1 MKKFYFLFLF
11 ALIAS
16 IGNLYAAEKTVTWNF
31 QQSEQLANGE
41 ICKDKVATTTGA
53 VGAWTVNSTGETY
66 VAGCGNQSLGSGIQ
80 FGSGKWIFSGSLA
93 LSGAEIPEGATVK
106 KVSFFAASN
115 GSNYTCSMSIN
126 GSIVG
131 NNLKIGKKAAWK
143 EYDFGTISAGAKDI
157 VFNISGTSTNYLAI
171 KSISITYEEAAET
184 KCATPTF
191 NLTAD
196 ATYTDVQ
203 DLVITSTTEGA
214 QIEYK
219 IEGDKL
225 TAPITGKQASPAT
238 VHLTANDTYMV
249 TATATKEGLEAS
261 ESEVLMFTI
270 AKKMNKPTF
279 NLTEGA
285 VYGEAKV
292 LVITSDKEGAQI
304 EYTIVGGGNISIK
317 KTEASPVNVTLDQNG
332 DYTVEAFALG
342 MDDYAKSDAA
352 GLNFRIELA
361 AGVPTFSVEEGTYPE
376 AQTIALAPG
385 EGGEKVF
392 YTINDGTEQQYI
404 EPIKLE
410 EEGIYKI
417 AAYTAATETL
427 AKSASVTK
435 TYVINLPLEEPYILC
450 ENAAWLTEGTK
461 IIFVGEK
468 NNKYYGLSGDA
479 DGVFLTGGLVT
490 ISAKELTEK
499 DVTVK
504 VFVVGR
510 TANGVTF
517 NTDAG
522 YLAADKTASKGN
534 LSYAAGNEGDCFHWT
549 VSVANGEATVV
560 NADVTGDC
568 NNLQFN
574 PSAKTPRFGAYAD
587 SYKNGNLSIYLL
599 GSTSSVSSMSAEG
612 VKVFAA
618 EGGVKVMAEEAAE
631 VAVYTVAG
639 QLVRQARVAEGSTL
653 VNVAPG
659 FYVVRVNGTA
669 TKVIVR

>member
-16 IGNLYAAEKTVTWNF
+16 IGNLYAAEVTVTSTF
-31 QQSEQLANGE
+31 
-41 ICKDKVATTTGA
+41 KDKDLTVGVGEPGWVASITA
-53 VGAWTVNSTGETY
+53 NSFESNNNNRG
-66 VAGCGNQSLGSGIQ
+66 VQ
-80 FGSGKWIFSGSLA
+80 FGAAKGAFTLKTSESFSQ
-93 LSGAEIPEGATVK
+93 VK
-106 KVSFFAASN
+106 KVSVILSTN
-115 GSNYTCSMSIN
+115 EKVNTVSLKVGGTSVDGMKTLSKRNNYAVNWSVVSPQDGIIEFSFN
-126 GSIVG
+126 DKKGSI
-131 NNLKIGKKAAWK
+131 
-143 EYDFGTISAGAKDI
+143 Y
-157 VFNISGTSTNYLAI
+157 I
-171 KSISITYEEAAET
+171 KSISITYEFAET
-184 KCATPTF
+184 QCATPTF
-191 NLTAD
+191 NLKAD
-196 ATYTDVQ
+196 ETYTDAQ

-214 QIEYK
+214 QIEYT
-219 IEGDKL
+219 ITGDKL
-225 TAPITGKQASPAT
+225 TTPITGTEASPAT
-238 VHLTANDTYMV
+238 IHLTANDIYLV
-249 TATATKEGLEAS
+249 SAKATKAGLEAS
-261 ESEVLMFTI
+261 VQADLMFTI

-279 NLTEGA
+279 NLTEGV

-292 LVITSDKEGAQI
+292 LEITSDKVGAQI
-304 EYTIVGGGNISIK
+304 EYTVFGGGNISIT
-317 KTEASPVNVTLDQNG
+317 KTEASPVSVTLDQNG
-332 DYTVEAFALG
+332 EYTVEAFALE

-352 GLNFRIELA
+352 GLNFKIELA
-361 AGVPTFSVEEGTYPE
+361 AGVPTFSVEEGTYTE
-376 AQTIALAPG
+376 AQAITLTPG
-385 EGGEKVF
+385 EVGTQVF
-392 YTINDGTEQQYI
+392 YTINGGTEQQYI

-410 EEGIYKI
+410 EEGTYKI

-427 AKSASVTK
+427 AKSATVTK

-450 ENAAWLTEGTK
+450 KNAAWLTEGTK

-560 NADVTGDC
+560 NADVTGDY

-599 GSTSSVSSMSAEG
+599 GSTSSVSSMPSEG
-612 VKVFAA
+612 VKVFAT
-618 EGGVKVMAEEAAE
+618 EGGVEVVADDAAE
-631 VAVYTVAG
+631 VAVYTAAG

-659 FYVVRVNGTA
+659 FYVVRANGTA

>member
-16 IGNLYAAEKTVTWNF
+16 ISNLYAAEKTVTF
-31 QQSEQLANGE
+31 
-41 ICKDKVATTTGA
+41 D
-53 VGAWTVNSTGETY
+53 
-66 VAGCGNQSLGSGIQ
+66 
-80 FGSGKWIFSGSLA
+80 
-93 LSGAEIPEGATVK
+93 ATVDK
-106 KVSFFAASN
+106 SSGTTLTKDGITLLLTDGKLNN
-115 GSNYTCSMSIN
+115 GTDYRPYA
-126 GSIVG
+126 GST
-131 NNLKIGKKAAWK
+131 L
-143 EYDFGTISAGAKDI
+143 TIS
-157 VFNISGTSTNYLAI
+157 S
-171 KSISITYEEAAET
+171 
-184 KCATPTF
+184 
-191 NLTAD
+191 
-196 ATYTDVQ
+196 
-203 DLVITSTTEGA
+203 
-214 QIEYK
+214 
-219 IEGDKL
+219 
-225 TAPITGKQASPAT
+225 
-238 VHLTANDTYMV
+238 
-249 TATATKEGLEAS
+249 
-261 ESEVLMFTI
+261 
-270 AKKMNKPTF
+270 
-279 NLTEGA
+279 
-285 VYGEAKV
+285 
-292 LVITSDKEGAQI
+292 
-304 EYTIVGGGNISIK
+304 EYTITKIVFTCAASTGTKKGGPDKFSVTKGGGKYEYKGFIGTWTGSAVSISFK
-317 KTEASPVNVTLDQNG
+317 ADKQVQAKTIEVT
-332 DYTVEAFALG
+332 Y
-342 MDDYAKSDAA
+342 DAPDVPSC
-352 GLNFRIELA
+352 
-361 AGVPTFSVEEGTYPE
+361 GVPTFSVEGGTYKE
-376 AQTIALAPG
+376 AQAIELRAG

-427 AKSASVTK
+427 AKSATVTK

-450 ENAAWLTEGTK
+450 EDAAWLTEGAK

-517 NTDAG
+517 NTAAG
-522 YLAADKTASKGN
+522 YLAAGKTAEAAN

-560 NADVTGDC
+560 NADVTGDY

-599 GSTSSVSSMSAEG
+599 GSTSSVSSMSSEG

-618 EGGVKVMAEEAAE
+618 EGGVEVVAAE
-631 VAVYTVAG
+631 ATDVAVYTVAG

-659 FYVVRVNGTA
+659 FYVVRANGTA

>member
-16 IGNLYAAEKTVTWNF
+16 IGNLYAAEKTVTFDFSTNPGAV
-31 QQSEQLANGE
+31 SGIKNGE
-41 ICKDKVATTTGA
+41 ITVSFDKSAGTTPPRWNAKNGGEMRAYAKNTITVSSVKKIKKIEFSFNKGEDKNEITSTPTGFTSPT
-53 VGAWTVNSTGETY
+53 WTGESES
-66 VAGCGNQSLGSGIQ
+66 VV
-80 FGSGKWIFSGSLA
+80 F
-93 LSGAEIPEGATVK
+93 
-106 KVSFFAASN
+106 
-115 GSNYTCSMSIN
+115 
-126 GSIVG
+126 
-131 NNLKIGKKAAWK
+131 KIG
-143 EYDFGTISAGAKDI
+143 
-157 VFNISGTSTNYLAI
+157 GTSGHRKVKTI
-171 KSISITYEEAAET
+171 EVTYDAPVET

-196 ATYTDVQ
+196 ATYTDAQ

-238 VHLTANDTYMV
+238 VHLTANDTYVV

-261 ESEVLMFTI
+261 VQADLMFTI

-279 NLTEGA
+279 NLTEGV

-292 LVITSDKEGAQI
+292 LEITSDKVGAQI
-304 EYTIVGGGNISIK
+304 EYTVIGGGNISIT
-317 KTEASPVNVTLDQNG
+317 KTEASPVKVTLNQNG

-435 TYVINLPLEEPYILC
+435 TYIINFPLDEPYILC
-450 ENAAWLTEGTK
+450 EDAAWLTEGAN
-461 IIFVGEK
+461 IIFVGKK
-468 NNKYYGLSGDA
+468 NDKYYGLSVVNGD
-479 DGVFLTGGLVT
+479 FITGGLVT
-490 ISAKELTEK
+490 ISAKNLTEK
-499 DVTVK
+499 DAAVK

-522 YLAADKTASKGN
+522 YLAAGKTAKAAN

-560 NADVTGDC
+560 NADVTGDY

-599 GSTSSVSSMSAEG
+599 GSTSSVSSMSSEG

-618 EGGVKVMAEEAAE
+618 EGGVKVVAEEATD
-631 VAVYTVAG
+631 VAVYTAAG

-659 FYVVRVNGTA
+659 FYVVRANGTA

>member
-31 QQSEQLANGE
+31 AGRKSGTNATTSCELKMQTGSASGTWKISASEAFHAQTGSGSTSVTLGSKKNP
-41 ICKDKVATTTGA
+41 CKDAKLELTNSPIPKVA
-53 VGAWTVNSTGETY
+53 
-66 VAGCGNQSLGSGIQ
+66 QI
-80 FGSGKWIFSGSLA
+80 
-93 LSGAEIPEGATVK
+93 K
-106 KVSFFAASN
+106 KVSITANASKD
-115 GSNYTCSMSIN
+115 GGATF
-126 GSIVG
+126 G
-131 NNLKIGKKAAWK
+131 LQIG
-143 EYDFGTISAGAKDI
+143 G
-157 VFNISGTSTNYLAI
+157 VPSGTTLTFNKSKTTQEFTESKGGNVVLVINTLNQAYVSLY
-171 KSISITYEEAAET
+171 SISITYEEVAET

-191 NLTAD
+191 NLTAG

-219 IEGDKL
+219 IEGGKL

-249 TATATKEGLEAS
+249 TATATKEGLDAS
-261 ESEVLMFTI
+261 ESEDLMFTI

-292 LVITSDKEGAQI
+292 LEITSDKVGAQI
-304 EYTIVGGGNISIK
+304 EYTVIGGGNISIT
-317 KTEASPVNVTLDQNG
+317 KTEASPVKVTLNQNG

-376 AQTIALAPG
+376 AQTITLTPR
-385 EGGEKVF
+385 EGGAQVF
-392 YTINDGTEQQYI
+392 YTINGGTEQPFI

-435 TYVINLPLEEPYILC
+435 TYIINFPLDEPYILC
-450 ENAAWLTEGTK
+450 EDAAWLTDGAK
-461 IIFVGEK
+461 IIFVGK
-468 NNKYYGLSGDA
+468 KTDKYYGLSVVD
-479 DGVFLTGGLVT
+479 DNIITGGLVT
-490 ISAKELTEK
+490 ISEKNLTEK
-499 DVTVK
+499 DAAVK

-517 NTDAG
+517 NTAAG
-522 YLAADKTASKGN
+522 YLAAGKTAKAAN

-560 NADVTGDC
+560 NADVTGDY

-612 VKVFAA
+612 VKAFAA
-618 EGGVKVMAEEAAE
+618 EGGVEVVADEAAD

-659 FYVVRVNGTA
+659 FYVVRANGTA

>member
-16 IGNLYAAEKTVTWNF
+16 IGNLYAAEVTYTFTSKTWEATCDGVAANWTSKKDGAGFSKGVQATDASKTDGIVAISPKSFEKVTKVTVAYHTNKKDG
-31 QQSEQLANGE
+31 AGNINVKIGDNAE
-41 ICKDKVATTTGA
+41 ISKSVTNKGGTTSRSLEYTPAENQTGN
-53 VGAWTVNSTGETY
+53 VVLTVNCTKNSIY
-66 VAGCGNQSLGSGIQ
+66 VES
-80 FGSGKWIFSGSLA
+80 
-93 LSGAEIPEGATVK
+93 V
-106 KVSFFAASN
+106 
-115 GSNYTCSMSIN
+115 
-126 GSIVG
+126 
-131 NNLKIGKKAAWK
+131 
-143 EYDFGTISAGAKDI
+143 
-157 VFNISGTSTNYLAI
+157 
-171 KSISITYEEAAET
+171 SITY
-184 KCATPTF
+184 
-191 NLTAD
+191 D
-196 ATYTDVQ
+196 DG
-203 DLVITSTTEGA
+203 TSC
-214 QIEYK
+214 
-219 IEGDKL
+219 
-225 TAPITGKQASPAT
+225 
-238 VHLTANDTYMV
+238 
-249 TATATKEGLEAS
+249 
-261 ESEVLMFTI
+261 
-270 AKKMNKPTF
+270 
-279 NLTEGA
+279 
-285 VYGEAKV
+285 
-292 LVITSDKEGAQI
+292 
-304 EYTIVGGGNISIK
+304 
-317 KTEASPVNVTLDQNG
+317 
-332 DYTVEAFALG
+332 
-342 MDDYAKSDAA
+342 
-352 GLNFRIELA
+352 
-361 AGVPTFSVEEGTYPE
+361 GVPTFSVEEGTYPE

-435 TYVINLPLEEPYILC
+435 TYIINFPLDEPYILC

-479 DGVFLTGGLVT
+479 DGAFLTGGLVT

-560 NADVTGDC
+560 NADVTGDY

-574 PSAKTPRFGAYAD
+574 PGTKNPRFGAYAD

-618 EGGVKVMAEEAAE
+618 EGGVEVVAAE
-631 VAVYTVAG
+631 ATDVAVYTVAG
-639 QLVRQARVAEGSTL
+639 QLVRQARVAEGNTL

-659 FYVVRVNGTA
+659 FYVVRANGTA

>member
-16 IGNLYAAEKTVTWNF
+16 ISNLYAAEVVLWEEDFSSGKLTGYVVGNGGGTTKIISEKLAKGTAPELLIAKKGGYLQVTVSDLKGLSGKMTLTFKSNKTDAKFANVTT
-31 QQSEQLANGE
+31 S
-41 ICKDKVATTTGA
+41 TTG
-53 VGAWTVNSTGETY
+53 VTVSKPTNSSGVWTADFTVSEGVTSLTFKVENSDN
-66 VAGCGNQSLGSGIQ
+66 A
-80 FGSGKWIFSGSLA
+80 
-93 LSGAEIPEGATVK
+93 
-106 KVSFFAASN
+106 
-115 GSNYTCSMSIN
+115 
-126 GSIVG
+126 
-131 NNLKIGKKAAWK
+131 KKAQNGR
-143 EYDFGTISAGAKDI
+143 YDDFKLVG
-157 VFNISGTSTNYLAI
+157 
-171 KSISITYEEAAET
+171 YEAET
-184 KCATPTF
+184 KCAKPTF

-249 TATATKEGLEAS
+249 TATATKEGLDAS
-261 ESEVLMFTI
+261 GQADLMFTI

-292 LVITSDKEGAQI
+292 LEITSDKVGAQI
-304 EYTIVGGGNISIK
+304 EYTVFGGGNISIT
-317 KTEASPVNVTLDQNG
+317 KTEASPVSVTLDQNG
-332 DYTVEAFALG
+332 EYTVEAFALE

-352 GLNFRIELA
+352 GLNFKIELA
-361 AGVPTFSVEEGTYPE
+361 AGVPTFSVEEGTFTE
-376 AQTIALAPG
+376 AQTITLAPG

-392 YTINDGTEQQYI
+392 YTINGGTEQQYI

-410 EEGIYKI
+410 EEGTYKI

-435 TYVINLPLEEPYILC
+435 TYIINFPLDEPYILC

-560 NADVTGDC
+560 NADVTGDY

-599 GSTSSVSSMSAEG
+599 GSTSSVSSMPSEG
-612 VKVFAA
+612 VKVFAT
-618 EGGVKVMAEEAAE
+618 EGGVEVVADEAAE
-631 VAVYTVAG
+631 VAVYTAAG

-659 FYVVRVNGTA
+659 FYVVRANGTA

>member
-16 IGNLYAAEKTVTWNF
+16 IGNLYAAEKTVT
-31 QQSEQLANGE
+31 
-41 ICKDKVATTTGA
+41 TTFTDNDLA
-53 VGAWTVNSTGETY
+53 VGAGEPEWESSIAAAAFET
-66 VAGCGNQSLGSGIQ
+66 SGSKRGVQ
-80 FGSGKWIFSGSLA
+80 FGAAKGTFTLKTKVSFSKVKNVSVLLSSNGNGNTVSLKVGVA
-93 LSGAEIPEGATVK
+93 SVGK
-106 KVSFFAASN
+106 KVSIVKRNNYSVEWTAESPQDGIVELSFNDAAK
-115 GSNYTCSMSIN
+115 SI
-126 GSIVG
+126 
-131 NNLKIGKKAAWK
+131 
-143 EYDFGTISAGAKDI
+143 Y
-157 VFNISGTSTNYLAI
+157 I
-171 KSISITYEEAAET
+171 KSISITYEFAET
-184 KCATPTF
+184 QCATPTF
-191 NLTAD
+191 NLKAD
-196 ATYTDVQ
+196 ETYTDAQ

-238 VHLTANDTYMV
+238 VHLTANDIYMV
-249 TATATKEGLEAS
+249 TATATKEGLDAS
-261 ESEVLMFTI
+261 ESADLMFTI
-270 AKKMNKPTF
+270 TKKMNKPTF

-292 LVITSDKEGAQI
+292 LEITSDKVGAQI
-304 EYTIVGGGNISIK
+304 EYTVFGGGNINIT

-332 DYTVEAFALG
+332 EYTVEASVLE

-435 TYVINLPLEEPYILC
+435 TYIINFPLDEPYILC

-517 NTDAG
+517 NTAAG
-522 YLAADKTASKGN
+522 YLAAGKTAKAAN

-560 NADVTGDC
+560 NADVTGDY

-599 GSTSSVSSMSAEG
+599 GSTSSVSSMSSEG
-612 VKVFAA
+612 VKVVAA
-618 EGGVKVMAEEAAE
+618 EGGVKVVAEEAAE

-639 QLVRQARVAEGSTL
+639 QLVRQARVAEGNTL

-659 FYVVRVNGTA
+659 FYVVRANGTA

>member
-1 MKKFYFLFLF
+1 MKKIYFLFMF

-16 IGNLYAAEKTVTWNF
+16 IGNLYAAEKTVTF
-31 QQSEQLANGE
+31 DATADKSSSTTLS
-41 ICKDKVATTTGA
+41 KDGITLSLT
-53 VGAWTVNSTGETY
+53 
-66 VAGCGNQSLGSGIQ
+66 AG
-80 FGSGKWIFSGSLA
+80 
-93 LSGAEIPEGATVK
+93 
-106 KVSFFAASN
+106 SN
-115 GSNYTCSMSIN
+115 GSGTLNN
-126 GSIVG
+126 GKDYRPYSG
-131 NNLKIGKKAAWK
+131 STL
-143 EYDFGTISAGAKDI
+143 TISSEYNITEI
-157 VFNISGTSTNYLAI
+157 VFTCGKNGKTKGGPGNFTVTQGGGSYVYNGNVGTWTGSA
-171 KSISITYEEAAET
+171 KSISFKAGAQVQAKTIEVTYEEVAET
-184 KCATPTF
+184 KCAQPTF

-214 QIEYK
+214 QIEYT
-219 IEGDKL
+219 ITGDKL
-225 TAPITGKQASPAT
+225 AAPITGKQASPAT
-238 VHLTANDTYMV
+238 VHLTANDLYMV
-249 TATATKEGLEAS
+249 TATATKEGLDAS
-261 ESEVLMFTI
+261 GPAELMFTI

-292 LVITSDKEGAQI
+292 LEITSDKVGAQI
-304 EYTIVGGGNISIK
+304 EYTVFGGGNISIT
-317 KTEASPVNVTLDQNG
+317 KTEASPVSVTLDQNG
-332 DYTVEAFALG
+332 EYTVEAFALE

-352 GLNFRIELA
+352 GLNFKIELA
-361 AGVPTFSVEEGTYPE
+361 AGVPTFSVEEGTYTE
-376 AQTIALAPG
+376 AQAITLTPG
-385 EGGEKVF
+385 EVGAQVF
-392 YTINDGTEQQYI
+392 YTINGGTEQQYI

-410 EEGIYKI
+410 EEGTYKI

-435 TYVINLPLEEPYILC
+435 TYIINFPLDEPYILC

-468 NNKYYGLSGDA
+468 NNKYYGLSGDV

-549 VSVANGEATVV
+549 VSVANEEATVV
-560 NADVTGDC
+560 NADVTGDY

-612 VKVFAA
+612 VKVVAA
-618 EGGVKVMAEEAAE
+618 EGGVKVVADEATD
-631 VAVYTVAG
+631 VAVYTAAG
-639 QLVRQARVAEGSTL
+639 QLVCQARVAEGSTL

-659 FYVVRVNGTA
+659 FYVVRANGTA

>member
-16 IGNLYAAEKTVTWNF
+16 ISNLYAAEKTVT
-31 QQSEQLANGE
+31 
-41 ICKDKVATTTGA
+41 TTFTDNDLA
-53 VGAWTVNSTGETY
+53 VGAGEPEWESSIAATFET
-66 VAGCGNQSLGSGIQ
+66 SGSKRGVQ
-80 FGSGKWIFSGSLA
+80 FGAAKGIFTLKTKVPFSKVKNVSVLLSSNGNGNTVSLKVGVA
-93 LSGAEIPEGATVK
+93 SVGK
-106 KVSFFAASN
+106 KVSIVKKNNYSVEWTAESPQDGIVELSFNDAAK
-115 GSNYTCSMSIN
+115 SI
-126 GSIVG
+126 
-131 NNLKIGKKAAWK
+131 
-143 EYDFGTISAGAKDI
+143 Y
-157 VFNISGTSTNYLAI
+157 I

-184 KCATPTF
+184 KCAQPTF

-249 TATATKEGLEAS
+249 TATATKEGLDAS
-261 ESEVLMFTI
+261 GQADLMFTI

-292 LVITSDKEGAQI
+292 LEITSDKVGAQI
-304 EYTIVGGGNISIK
+304 EYTVFGGGNISIT
-317 KTEASPVNVTLDQNG
+317 KTEASPVSVTLDQNG
-332 DYTVEAFALG
+332 EYTVEAFALE

-352 GLNFRIELA
+352 GLNFKIELA
-361 AGVPTFSVEEGTYPE
+361 AGVPTFSVEEGTYTE
-376 AQTIALAPG
+376 AQAITLTPG
-385 EGGEKVF
+385 EVGAQVF
-392 YTINDGTEQQYI
+392 YTINGGTEQQYI

-410 EEGIYKI
+410 EEGTYKI

-435 TYVINLPLEEPYILC
+435 TYIINFPLDEPYILC

-560 NADVTGDC
+560 NADVTGDY

-599 GSTSSVSSMSAEG
+599 GSTSSVSSMPSEG
-612 VKVFAA
+612 VKVFAT
-618 EGGVKVMAEEAAE
+618 EGGVEVVADDAAE
-631 VAVYTVAG
+631 VAVYTAAG

-659 FYVVRVNGTA
+659 FYVVRANGTA

>member
-16 IGNLYAAEKTVTWNF
+16 IGNLYAAEKTVTSTF
-31 QQSEQLANGE
+31 
-41 ICKDKVATTTGA
+41 KDKDLTVGVGEPGWVASITA
-53 VGAWTVNSTGETY
+53 NSFESNNNNRG
-66 VAGCGNQSLGSGIQ
+66 VQ
-80 FGSGKWIFSGSLA
+80 FGAAKGAFTLKTSESFSQ
-93 LSGAEIPEGATVK
+93 VK
-106 KVSFFAASN
+106 KVSVILSTN
-115 GSNYTCSMSIN
+115 EKVNTVSLKVGGTSVDGMKTLSKRNNYAVNWSVVSPQDGIIEFSFN
-126 GSIVG
+126 DKKGSI
-131 NNLKIGKKAAWK
+131 
-143 EYDFGTISAGAKDI
+143 Y
-157 VFNISGTSTNYLAI
+157 I
-171 KSISITYEEAAET
+171 KSISITYEFAET
-184 KCATPTF
+184 QCATPTF
-191 NLTAD
+191 NLKAD
-196 ATYTDVQ
+196 ETYTDAQ

-214 QIEYK
+214 QIEYT
-219 IEGDKL
+219 ITGDKL
-225 TAPITGKQASPAT
+225 TTPITGTEASPAT
-238 VHLTANDTYMV
+238 IHLTANDIYLV
-249 TATATKEGLEAS
+249 SAKATKAGLEAS
-261 ESEVLMFTI
+261 VQADLMFTI

-292 LVITSDKEGAQI
+292 LEITSDKVGAQI
-304 EYTIVGGGNISIK
+304 EYTVSGGGNISIT
-317 KTEASPVNVTLDQNG
+317 KTEASPVSVTLDQNG
-332 DYTVEAFALG
+332 EYTVEAFALG

-352 GLNFRIELA
+352 GLNFKIELA
-361 AGVPTFSVEEGTYPE
+361 AGVPTFSVEEGTYSE
-376 AQTIALAPG
+376 AQTITLTPG

-435 TYVINLPLEEPYILC
+435 TYIINFPLDEPYILC

-618 EGGVKVMAEEAAE
+618 EGGVKVVAAE
-631 VAVYTVAG
+631 ATDVAVYTVAG

-659 FYVVRVNGTA
+659 FYVVRANGTA

>member
-16 IGNLYAAEKTVTWNF
+16 IGNLYAAEKTVTF
-31 QQSEQLANGE
+31 
-41 ICKDKVATTTGA
+41 D
-53 VGAWTVNSTGETY
+53 
-66 VAGCGNQSLGSGIQ
+66 
-80 FGSGKWIFSGSLA
+80 
-93 LSGAEIPEGATVK
+93 ATVDK
-106 KVSFFAASN
+106 SS
-115 GSNYTCSMSIN
+115 
-126 GSIVG
+126 
-131 NNLKIGKKAAWK
+131 
-143 EYDFGTISAGAKDI
+143 GTTLTKDGI
-157 VFNISGTSTNYLAI
+157 TLSLEKGTSTTSGSGCGPLDNGTDYRPYKGNILTISSEYNITKIVFTCTANGTAKGGPGGFKTSSGYSYKDKTGTWEGTS
-171 KSISITYEEAAET
+171 KSIAFKAEVNQVRAKTIKVTYDAPEET

-191 NLTAD
+191 NLENGKTYADAQTLEITSTTAD
-196 ATYTDVQ
+196 ATIHYT
-203 DLVITSTTEGA
+203 INGGAETTGQPAAFTENGVYTVDA
-214 QIEYK
+214 WATK
-219 IEGDKL
+219 DNL
-225 TAPITGKQASPAT
+225 TASDHTSIK
-238 VHLTANDTYMV
+238 
-249 TATATKEGLEAS
+249 
-261 ESEVLMFTI
+261 FTI

-292 LVITSDKEGAQI
+292 LEITSDKVGAQI
-304 EYTIVGGGNISIK
+304 EYTIVGGGNINIT

-332 DYTVEAFALG
+332 EYMVEASVLE

-352 GLNFRIELA
+352 GLNFKIELA

-435 TYVINLPLEEPYILC
+435 TYVINFPLDEPYILC

-468 NNKYYGLSGDA
+468 DGKYYGLSKVNGN
-479 DGVFLTGGLVT
+479 FLTGGLVT

-517 NTDAG
+517 NTAAG
-522 YLAADKTASKGN
+522 YLAAGKTAKAAN

-560 NADVTGDC
+560 NADVTGDY

-618 EGGVKVMAEEAAE
+618 EGGVEVVADEAAD

-659 FYVVRVNGTA
+659 FYVVRANGTA

>member
-31 QQSEQLANGE
+31 AGRKSGTSATTSCELKMQTESASGTWKISASEAFHAQTGSGSTSVTLGSKKNP
-41 ICKDKVATTTGA
+41 CKDAKLELTNSPIPKVA
-53 VGAWTVNSTGETY
+53 
-66 VAGCGNQSLGSGIQ
+66 QI
-80 FGSGKWIFSGSLA
+80 
-93 LSGAEIPEGATVK
+93 K
-106 KVSFFAASN
+106 KVSITANASKD
-115 GSNYTCSMSIN
+115 GGATF
-126 GSIVG
+126 G
-131 NNLKIGKKAAWK
+131 LQIG
-143 EYDFGTISAGAKDI
+143 G
-157 VFNISGTSTNYLAI
+157 VPSGTTLTFNKSKTTQEFTESKGGNVVLVINTLNQANVSLY
-171 KSISITYEEAAET
+171 SISITYEEVAET
-184 KCATPTF
+184 KCATPAF

-238 VHLTANDTYMV
+238 VHLTANGTYMV
-249 TATATKEGLEAS
+249 TATATKEGLDAS
-261 ESEVLMFTI
+261 ESADLMFTI

-292 LVITSDKEGAQI
+292 LEITSDKVGAQI
-304 EYTIVGGGNISIK
+304 EYTVVGGGNISIT

-332 DYTVEAFALG
+332 EYTVEASVLE

-352 GLNFRIELA
+352 GLNFKIELA

-435 TYVINLPLEEPYILC
+435 TYIINFPLDEPYILC

-468 NNKYYGLSGDA
+468 DGKYYGLSKVNGN
-479 DGVFLTGGLVT
+479 FLTGGLVT

-517 NTDAG
+517 NTAAG
-522 YLAADKTASKGN
+522 YLAAGKTAKAAN

-560 NADVTGDC
+560 NADVTGDY

-618 EGGVKVMAEEAAE
+618 EGGVEVVADEAAE

-659 FYVVRVNGTA
+659 FYVVRANGTA

>member
-16 IGNLYAAEKTVTWNF
+16 IGNLYAAEKTVTFDFSTNPGAV
-31 QQSEQLANGE
+31 SGIKNGE
-41 ICKDKVATTTGA
+41 ITVSFDKSAGTTPPRWNAKNGGEMRAYAKNTI
-53 VGAWTVNSTGETY
+53 TVS
-66 VAGCGNQSLGSGIQ
+66 S
-80 FGSGKWIFSGSLA
+80 
-93 LSGAEIPEGATVK
+93 VK
-106 KVSFFAASN
+106 KIKKIEFSFNKGEDKNEITSTPTGFTSPTWT
-115 GSNYTCSMSIN
+115 GKSES
-126 GSIVG
+126 VVF
-131 NNLKIGKKAAWK
+131 KIGRESGHRRVK
-143 EYDFGTISAGAKDI
+143 TIK
-157 VFNISGTSTNYLAI
+157 V
-171 KSISITYEEAAET
+171 TYEEAAET

-249 TATATKEGLEAS
+249 TATATKEGLDAS
-261 ESEVLMFTI
+261 ESAVLMFTI

-292 LVITSDKEGAQI
+292 LEITSDKEGAQI
-304 EYTIVGGGNISIK
+304 EYTIVGGGNINIT

-332 DYTVEAFALG
+332 EYTVEASVLE

-352 GLNFRIELA
+352 GLNFKIELA
-361 AGVPTFSVEEGTYPE
+361 AGVPTFSVEEGTYTE
-376 AQTIALAPG
+376 AQAITLSPG
-385 EGGEKVF
+385 EGGSQVF

-410 EEGIYKI
+410 EEGTYKI

-435 TYVINLPLEEPYILC
+435 TYIINFPLDEPYILC

-560 NADVTGDC
+560 NADVTGDY

-599 GSTSSVSSMSAEG
+599 GSTSSVSSMPSEG
-612 VKVFAA
+612 VKVFAT
-618 EGGVKVMAEEAAE
+618 EGGVEVVADDAAE
-631 VAVYTVAG
+631 VAVYTAAG

-659 FYVVRVNGTA
+659 FYVVRANGTA

>member
-1 MKKFYFLFLF
+1 MKKFYFLFLL

-16 IGNLYAAEKTVTWNF
+16 IGNLYAAEKTVTFDFSTNPGAV
-31 QQSEQLANGE
+31 SGIKNGE
-41 ICKDKVATTTGA
+41 I
-53 VGAWTVNSTGETY
+53 TVSFDESTGTTPPKWYAKNGGEMRAYAKNTIT
-66 VAGCGNQSLGSGIQ
+66 VS
-80 FGSGKWIFSGSLA
+80 SGKEIKKIEFSFNKGEDKNDITSTPTGFT
-93 LSGAEIPEGATVK
+93 SPTWTGKSESV
-106 KVSFFAASN
+106 VF
-115 GSNYTCSMSIN
+115 
-126 GSIVG
+126 
-131 NNLKIGKKAAWK
+131 KIGGASGHRRVK
-143 EYDFGTISAGAKDI
+143 TIK
-157 VFNISGTSTNYLAI
+157 V
-171 KSISITYEEAAET
+171 TYEEVAET

-191 NLTAD
+191 NLENGKTYTDAQTLEITSTTAD
-196 ATYTDVQ
+196 ATIHYTVNGGEEKTGQ
-203 DLVITSTTEGA
+203 PAEFTENG
-214 QIEYK
+214 EY
-219 IEGDKL
+219 
-225 TAPITGKQASPAT
+225 T
-238 VHLTANDTYMV
+238 VA
-249 TATATKEGLEAS
+249 AWATKDNLTESDHAS
-261 ESEVLMFTI
+261 ITFTI

-292 LVITSDKEGAQI
+292 LEITSDKVGAQI
-304 EYTIVGGGNISIK
+304 EYTVIGGGNISIT
-317 KTEASPVNVTLDQNG
+317 KTEASPVKVTLNQNG

-435 TYVINLPLEEPYILC
+435 TYIINFPLDEPYILC

-468 NNKYYGLSGDA
+468 DGKYYGLSGDA

-618 EGGVKVMAEEAAE
+618 EGGVEVVAEEATD

-639 QLVRQARVAEGSTL
+639 QLVRQAHVAEGSTL

-659 FYVVRVNGTA
+659 FYVVRANGTA

>member
-16 IGNLYAAEKTVTWNF
+16 ISNLYAAEVVLWEEDFSSGKLTGYVVGNGGGTTKIISEKLAKGTAPELLIAKKGGYLQVTVSDLKGLSGKMTLTFKSNKTDAKFANVTT
-31 QQSEQLANGE
+31 S
-41 ICKDKVATTTGA
+41 TTG
-53 VGAWTVNSTGETY
+53 VTVSKPTNSSGVWTADFTVSEGVTSLTFKVENSDN
-66 VAGCGNQSLGSGIQ
+66 A
-80 FGSGKWIFSGSLA
+80 
-93 LSGAEIPEGATVK
+93 
-106 KVSFFAASN
+106 
-115 GSNYTCSMSIN
+115 
-126 GSIVG
+126 
-131 NNLKIGKKAAWK
+131 KKAQNGR
-143 EYDFGTISAGAKDI
+143 YDDFKLVG
-157 VFNISGTSTNYLAI
+157 
-171 KSISITYEEAAET
+171 YEAET

-196 ATYTDVQ
+196 ATYTDAQ

-238 VHLTANDTYMV
+238 VHLTANDTYVV

-261 ESEVLMFTI
+261 VQADLMFTI

-279 NLTEGA
+279 NLTEGV

-292 LVITSDKEGAQI
+292 LEITSDKVGAQI
-304 EYTIVGGGNISIK
+304 EYTVIGGGNISIT
-317 KTEASPVNVTLDQNG
+317 KTEASPVKVTLNQNG

-450 ENAAWLTEGTK
+450 EDAAWLTDGAK
-461 IIFVGEK
+461 VIFVGEK
-468 NNKYYGLSGDA
+468 ADKYYGLSDV
-479 DGVFLTGGLVT
+479 DGKFITGGLVT
-490 ISAKELTEK
+490 ISEKNLTEK
-499 DVTVK
+499 DATVK

-522 YLAADKTASKGN
+522 YLAADKTASTGN
-534 LSYAAGNEGDCFHWT
+534 LSYAVGNEGDCFHWT
-549 VSVANGEATVV
+549 VSVANEEATVGNV
-560 NADVTGDC
+560 DVTGLYT
-568 NNLQFN
+568 NLQFN
-574 PSAKTPRFGAYAD
+574 TSATNPRFGAYKKGL
-587 SYKNGNLSIYLL
+587 STGNLSIYLL
-599 GSTSSVSSMSAEG
+599 GSTSSVSSMSSEG

-618 EGGVKVMAEEAAE
+618 EGGVEVVAAE
-631 VAVYTVAG
+631 ATDVAVYTAAG

-659 FYVVRVNGTA
+659 FYVVRANGTA